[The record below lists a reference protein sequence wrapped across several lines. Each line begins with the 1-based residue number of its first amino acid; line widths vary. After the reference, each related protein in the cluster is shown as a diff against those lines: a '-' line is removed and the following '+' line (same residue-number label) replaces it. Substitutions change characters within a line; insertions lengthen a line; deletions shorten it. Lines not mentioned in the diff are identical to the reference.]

1 MSDGSGCDAGGHG
14 CGGGTLSD
22 GAGYSGDGSAN
33 DAFISIPDRKCV
45 TINGAPVQE
54 ASHEF
59 VITSIEDRTS
69 RWIKAATTVR

>member
-14 CGGGTLSD
+14 CGGSTLSGGD
-22 GAGYSGDGSAN
+22 GYSGDGGATG
-33 DAFISIPDRKCV
+33 APMPVLDRKCV

-59 VITSIEDRTS
+59 VITSTEDYAS
-69 RWIKAATTVR
+69 RWIKAAKTVR